1 VTVYAAALNF
11 RDSLEALGDLNAEP
25 YKGPP
30 KAPVL
35 YIKTPNTL
43 SVSGAP
49 IRVPAGVSQLK
60 MGGTLGWV
68 VGRGWVVANDV
79 SIPHSSYFRPAI
91 KERCRDGFLV
101 LSPIFFRSAD
111 SDADIRI
118 TVNDKTTVAS
128 TRDLI
133 RPVKKLIEEISEF
146 LTFELGDILLVG
158 EPPNAPLA
166 GVGDRVCVEIDG
178 ESIESVLEPE

>member
-1 VTVYAAALNF
+1 
-11 RDSLEALGDLNAEP
+11 
-25 YKGPP
+25 
-30 KAPVL
+30 
-35 YIKTPNTL
+35 
-43 SVSGAP
+43 
-49 IRVPAGVSQLK
+49 
-60 MGGTLGWV
+60 M
-68 VGRGWVVANDV
+68 ANDV

>member
-1 VTVYAAALNF
+1 MTVYAAALNF
-11 RDSLEALGDLNAEP
+11 RGSLEALGDLNAEP

-35 YIKTPNTL
+35 YIKPPNTL

-49 IRVPAGVSQLK
+49 IRVPKGVSKLK

-68 VGRGWVVANDV
+68 VGKGWVVANDI

-101 LSPIFFRSAD
+101 LSPIFFRGAD
-111 SDADIRI
+111 VDADIRI
-118 TVNDKTTVAS
+118 TVNEKTTVAS

-133 RPVKKLIEEISEF
+133 RPVTKLIEEISEF
-146 LTFELGDILLVG
+146 LTLGLGDILLSG

-166 GVGDRVCVEIDG
+166 GVGDRVWVQIDDVA
-178 ESIESVLEPE
+178 IENVLEPE

>member
-11 RDSLEALGDLNAEP
+11 RGSLEALGDLNAEP

-49 IRVPAGVSQLK
+49 IRVPAGVSHLK
-60 MGGTLGWV
+60 MGGT
-68 VGRGWVVANDV
+68 VGLVMGKGWVVANDV

-101 LSPIFFRSAD
+101 LSPIFFRPAD
-111 SDADIRI
+111 RDAEIRI
-118 TVNDKTTVAS
+118 SVNDQTTRAS
-128 TRDLI
+128 TKDLI
-133 RPVKKLIEEISEF
+133 RPVTRLIEDITEF
-146 LTFELGDILLVG
+146 MSLNIGDILLVG

-166 GVGDRVCVEIDG
+166 QAGDRVRVEIDG
-178 ESIESVLEPE
+178 VALENVLEPE